1 MFTSTTK
8 KRSLDQKQITRNLGK
23 SERILD
29 HRDLRKQM
37 VILTR
42 ASLAIVIA
50 VMHMLPPHI
59 LPHPGGVIVE
69 LGDAFIKLRHATPLR
84 HVARRRRRRQ
94 APGRRERRPAKSQV
108 SPRHSSCRNL
118 KKIPRNRT
126 ARLGHRR
133 RQRQKPRGAAENNL
147 NAAPNANFRHS
158 HGKLMAAKPWQSA
171 GRGYSA
177 RKAFQRALCTATL
190 LQTNDI
196 ISVRKAFKKLLMMTT
211 VVTNGWNEPAAMHQ
225 FRMRP
230 FKPFWGWTKN
240 TSSPAQGFWFFQ
252 PLLCPKVF
260 PTYLPTS
267 SHFALTPSPKLGI
280 GKA

>member
-8 KRSLDQKQITRNLGK
+8 KRSLDQKKITRNLGK

-69 LGDAFIKLRHATPLR
+69 LGDAFIKLRHATLLR
-84 HVARRRRRRQ
+84 HVARRRRRRR
-94 APGRRERRPAKSQV
+94 APERRERRPAKSQV
-108 SPRHSSCRNL
+108 SPRHSSWRNL
-118 KKIPRNRT
+118 RNFPRNRT

-133 RQRQKPRGAAENNL
+133 RQREKPRGAAENNL
-147 NAAPNANFRHS
+147 HAAPNANFCHS
-158 HGKLMAAKPWQSA
+158 HGKQTAAKPSLSA

-177 RKAFQRALCTATL
+177 RKEFQRALSIATL

-196 ISVRKAFKKLLMMTT
+196 ISVRSVRKEF
-211 VVTNGWNEPAAMHQ
+211 
-225 FRMRP
+225 
-230 FKPFWGWTKN
+230 
-240 TSSPAQGFWFFQ
+240 
-252 PLLCPKVF
+252 
-260 PTYLPTS
+260 
-267 SHFALTPSPKLGI
+267 
-280 GKA
+280 

>member
-8 KRSLDQKQITRNLGK
+8 KRSFDQKQITRNLGK

-42 ASLAIVIA
+42 ASLVIVIA

-59 LPHPGGVIVE
+59 LPHPGRVVVE

-84 HVARRRRRRQ
+84 HVARRRRRRRQ

-118 KKIPRNRT
+118 RNFSRNRT

-133 RQRQKPRGAAENNL
+133 RQRGKPRGAEENNL
-147 NAAPNANFRHS
+147 HAAPNANFCHS
-158 HGKLMAAKPWQSA
+158 HGKQTAAKPSASA
-171 GRGYSA
+171 GHGYSA
-177 RKAFQRALCTATL
+177 RKALHRALCIATYY
-190 LQTNDI
+190 DI
-196 ISVRKAFKKLLMMTT
+196 ISVRSILTIISGDDSRNERYS
-211 VVTNGWNEPAAMHQ
+211 NGM
-225 FRMRP
+225 FII
-230 FKPFWGWTKN
+230 
-240 TSSPAQGFWFFQ
+240 SSTFTGI
-252 PLLCPKVF
+252 
-260 PTYLPTS
+260 LPTS
-267 SHFALTPSPKLGI
+267 EALKGAVNQRWPSSFPSTAQRRGFKT
-280 GKA
+280 